1 MVRAAISA
9 LCLTLWPLAAGAECR
24 LALLLALDVSASVDE
39 TEYTLQRDGLAAAL
53 NRPLIRRAILEG
65 APGEVAIAV
74 YEWSGRYHQT
84 IVLDWTMLDSQGA
97 IDGAVATIARTQRS
111 YSNWPTALGYSLG
124 FGAGMLSRGPECL
137 RQVIDVSGDGINNE
151 GFGPELAYANFP
163 FDEVT
168 VNGLVVE
175 GRDAAL
181 VDYYLNEVMRGPAS
195 FVEIALGFDD
205 FEDSMVRKLF
215 REINGLS
222 VGWLQEDG
230 WFPG

>member
-1 MVRAAISA
+1 MVRGAISA

-39 TEYTLQRDGLAAAL
+39 TEYKLQRDGLAAAL

-97 IDGAVATIARTQRS
+97 IDGAVATIAQTRRS

-124 FGAGMLSRGPECL
+124 FLMVIVGRMQLFTENTMTTVLPRLSQAIRRSQP
-137 RQVIDVSGDGINNE
+137 R
-151 GFGPELAYANFP
+151 
-163 FDEVT
+163 
-168 VNGLVVE
+168 
-175 GRDAAL
+175 R
-181 VDYYLNEVMRGPAS
+181 
-195 FVEIALGFDD
+195 
-205 FEDSMVRKLF
+205 
-215 REINGLS
+215 
-222 VGWLQEDG
+222 
-230 WFPG
+230 

>member
-1 MVRAAISA
+1 
-9 LCLTLWPLAAGAECR
+9 
-24 LALLLALDVSASVDE
+24 
-39 TEYTLQRDGLAAAL
+39 LQT
-53 NRPLIRRAILEG
+53 
-65 APGEVAIAV
+65 PG
-74 YEWSGRYHQT
+74 SGP
-84 IVLDWTMLDSQGA
+84 D
-97 IDGAVATIARTQRS
+97 
-111 YSNWPTALGYSLG
+111 
-124 FGAGMLSRGPECL
+124 CL

-151 GFGPELAYANFP
+151 GFGPDLAYANFP

-181 VDYYLNEVMRGPAS
+181 VDYYLNEVMRGPSS

-230 WFPG
+230 WVPG